1 MTFLMI
7 TCMNCGTDGEVGTYR
22 LPDNARP
29 GRIFRHLGHNPF
41 SGQMHY
47 QCPACKGVLL
57 VDPMTILENIM
68 LPTVARRHPARELK
82 DCRPLI
88 CH

>member
-1 MTFLMI
+1 MAAI
-7 TCMNCGTDGEVGTYR
+7 KIACMNCGIDGEVESYR
-22 LPDNARP
+22 LLDNAAP
-29 GRIFRHLGHNPF
+29 ERIFRHLGHNPF

-47 QCPACKGVLL
+47 QCPACKVILL

-68 LPTVARRHPARELK
+68 IPTVVYGHHERECE
-82 DCRPLI
+82 DCGPLT